1 MLTNIVAFIFVIGVL
16 VFVHELGH
24 FLAARRVGVRVLT
37 FSLGF
42 GPKIAKHRRG
52 DTEYCISALPLGGYV
67 KMAGENPDDK
77 RTGADDEFM
86 SKSKWE
92 RFQILVMG
100 PVMNVVLAI
109 VVMTFVLYDGALIPL
124 YQDMPPVVGTVVEDS
139 VAELVGIQVGD
150 QILSVDGTP
159 TETWSDLLKAVMP
172 RAQRELSVV
181 VRGTNGQPRTLRMT
195 PDSQTEFEIGDLG
208 VGPAK
213 EPQILSVS
221 PGQPADQAGLQVDD
235 VIAAIDGES
244 LSRED
249 LIARIQGSAGK
260 PVMLTIRRGQTR
272 REVEVT
278 PALVGD
284 IGIIGLG
291 LASYPVRVVEPGFG
305 EAFVLSLEQN
315 YEWSGLIFRTLAG
328 LFTAETS
335 PKQLVGPVGIAQM
348 SGDMAEIGFVALL
361 SLMAMLSLNL
371 GILNLLPVPILDGG
385 HIMIMALEGVSRRDF
400 SIQAKERVMLVG
412 FVMLMTLM
420 VTVIYNDLTR
430 VSWIERFMPWR

>member
-42 GPKIAKHRRG
+42 GPKIAKYRRG
-52 DTEYCISALPLGGYV
+52 DTEYCISVLPLGGYV
-67 KMAGENPDDK
+67 KMAGEDPDSE

-92 RFQILVMG
+92 RFQVLVMG
-100 PVMNVVLAI
+100 PVMNVVLAV
-109 VVMTFVLYDGALIPL
+109 VVMTFVLYNGAQIPV
-124 YQDMPPVVGTVVEDS
+124 YEDMPPVVGIVVEDS

-150 QILSVDGTP
+150 RILSVDGTP
-159 TETWSDLLKAVMP
+159 TETWSDLFKAVMP

-208 VGPAK
+208 VGPAR

-221 PGQPADQAGLQVDD
+221 PGQPADQVGLLVDD
-235 VIAAIDGES
+235 VIAAVDGES

-249 LIARIQGSAGK
+249 IIARIQGSADE
-260 PVMLTIRRGQTR
+260 PVVLTVRRGQTQFD
-272 REVEVT
+272 VEVT

-284 IGIIGLG
+284 IGMIGAG
-291 LASYPVRVVEPGFG
+291 LSQYPVRVVEPGFR
-305 EAFVLSLEQN
+305 EAIVLSLEQN
-315 YEWSGLIFRTLAG
+315 YEWSGLIFQTLVG
-328 LFTAETS
+328 LFTTETS
-335 PKQLVGPVGIAQM
+335 PRQLIGPG
-348 SGDMAEIGFVALL
+348 GDRADV
-361 SLMAMLSLNL
+361 
-371 GILNLLPVPILDGG
+371 
-385 HIMIMALEGVSRRDF
+385 
-400 SIQAKERVMLVG
+400 
-412 FVMLMTLM
+412 
-420 VTVIYNDLTR
+420 
-430 VSWIERFMPWR
+430 W

>member
-52 DTEYCISALPLGGYV
+52 DTEYCISVLPLGGYV

-109 VVMTFVLYDGALIPL
+109 VVMTFVLYNGAHIPV
-124 YQDMPPVVGTVVEDS
+124 YEDMPPVVGTVVEDS

-159 TETWSDLLKAVMP
+159 TETWSDLFKAVMP

-181 VRGTNGQPRTLRMT
+181 VRGHQRAT
-195 PDSQTEFEIGDLG
+195 
-208 VGPAK
+208 AH
-213 EPQILSVS
+213 
-221 PGQPADQAGLQVDD
+221 
-235 VIAAIDGES
+235 
-244 LSRED
+244 
-249 LIARIQGSAGK
+249 
-260 PVMLTIRRGQTR
+260 
-272 REVEVT
+272 
-278 PALVGD
+278 
-284 IGIIGLG
+284 
-291 LASYPVRVVEPGFG
+291 ASHD
-305 EAFVLSLEQN
+305 A
-315 YEWSGLIFRTLAG
+315 
-328 LFTAETS
+328 
-335 PKQLVGPVGIAQM
+335 
-348 SGDMAEIGFVALL
+348 
-361 SLMAMLSLNL
+361 
-371 GILNLLPVPILDGG
+371 
-385 HIMIMALEGVSRRDF
+385 
-400 SIQAKERVMLVG
+400 
-412 FVMLMTLM
+412 
-420 VTVIYNDLTR
+420 
-430 VSWIERFMPWR
+430 